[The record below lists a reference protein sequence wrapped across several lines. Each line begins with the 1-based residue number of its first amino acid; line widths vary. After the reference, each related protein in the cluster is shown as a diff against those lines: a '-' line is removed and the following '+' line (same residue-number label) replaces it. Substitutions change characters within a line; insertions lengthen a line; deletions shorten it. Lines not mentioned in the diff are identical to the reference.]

1 MKNKTVKQRK
11 IKSKS
16 PKVRVQVM
24 LPLHVLSRIQI
35 LIEQEKTSFNDML
48 QNLIITAI
56 KIRETGLKLEDKKDK
71 DN

>member
-71 DN
+71 DD

>member
-1 MKNKTVKQRK
+1 MKNKTVKQIK

-56 KIRETGLKLEDKKDK
+56 KIRETALKLEDKKDK

>member
-35 LIEQEKTSFNDML
+35 LIEQEETSFNDML

-56 KIRETGLKLEDKKDK
+56 KIRETGLKLEDNKDK